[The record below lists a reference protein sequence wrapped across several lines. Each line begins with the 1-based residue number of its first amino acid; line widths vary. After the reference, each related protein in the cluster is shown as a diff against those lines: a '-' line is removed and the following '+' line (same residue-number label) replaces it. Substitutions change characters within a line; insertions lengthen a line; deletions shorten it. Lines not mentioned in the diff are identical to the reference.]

1 MDTKNLDSMMA
12 RMQAMQA
19 AMATGLP
26 GRMQAMQ
33 AAMATGLPGA
43 PTNNDPKAGNGVD
56 FQNILKNAIEN
67 VSNASNVAQAK
78 AQAFSAGNSD
88 TSLEEVIISLQKA
101 NLSLQGMIAVRN
113 RLVDAYK
120 EVTSLQV

>member
-19 AMATGLP
+19 AMN
-26 GRMQAMQ
+26 
-33 AAMATGLPGA
+33 GLPGA
-43 PTNNDPKAGNGVD
+43 PASNPVNSANGVD

-67 VSNASNVAQAK
+67 VNNAQNAAQAK

-88 TSLEEVIISLQKA
+88 TSLEEVIVSLQKA

>member
-26 GRMQAMQ
+26 G
-33 AAMATGLPGA
+33 A
-43 PTNNDPKAGNGVD
+43 PANTDPKAGNGVD

-88 TSLEEVIISLQKA
+88 LPWKKSLFLCKKPTSLCKA
-101 NLSLQGMIAVRN
+101 
-113 RLVDAYK
+113 
-120 EVTSLQV
+120 

>member
-19 AMATGLP
+19 AMN
-26 GRMQAMQ
+26 
-33 AAMATGLPGA
+33 GLPGA
-43 PTNNDPKAGNGVD
+43 PASNEAKSANGVD

-67 VSNASNVAQAK
+67 VNSAQNAAQAK

-88 TSLEEVIISLQKA
+88 TSLEEVIVSLQKA

>member
-1 MDTKNLDSMMA
+1 
-12 RMQAMQA
+12 MQA
-19 AMATGLP
+19 AMAVGLP
-26 GRMQAMQ
+26 
-33 AAMATGLPGA
+33 AAP
-43 PTNNDPKAGNGVD
+43 NNIDAKSVNGVD
-56 FQNILKNAIEN
+56 FQNILKNAVEN
-67 VSNASNVAQAK
+67 VNNAQNAAQAK

-88 TSLEEVIISLQKA
+88 TTLEEVIVSLQKA

>member
-19 AMATGLP
+19 AMN
-26 GRMQAMQ
+26 
-33 AAMATGLPGA
+33 GLPGA
-43 PTNNDPKAGNGVD
+43 PASNETKSANGVD

-67 VSNASNVAQAK
+67 VNNAQNAAQAK
-78 AQAFSAGNSD
+78 AQAFSAGNYD
-88 TSLEEVIISLQKA
+88 TSLEEVIVSLQKA

>member
-1 MDTKNLDSMMA
+1 MDTKNIDSMMA

-19 AMATGLP
+19 AMN
-26 GRMQAMQ
+26 
-33 AAMATGLPGA
+33 GLPGA
-43 PTNNDPKAGNGVD
+43 AASNEVKSANGVD

-67 VSNASNVAQAK
+67 VNSAQNAAQAK

-88 TSLEEVIISLQKA
+88 TSLEEVIVSLQKA

>member
-26 GRMQAMQ
+26 G
-33 AAMATGLPGA
+33 T
-43 PTNNDPKAGNGVD
+43 PTNDPKAGNGVD

-67 VSNASNVAQAK
+67 VNSAQNAAQAK

-88 TSLEEVIISLQKA
+88 TSLEEVIVSLQKA

>member
-19 AMATGLP
+19 AMN
-26 GRMQAMQ
+26 
-33 AAMATGLPGA
+33 GLPGA
-43 PTNNDPKAGNGVD
+43 PASNEVKSDNGVD
-56 FQNILKNAIEN
+56 FQNILKNAIEHVN
-67 VSNASNVAQAK
+67 SAQNAAQAK

-88 TSLEEVIISLQKA
+88 TSLEEVIVSLQKA

>member
-26 GRMQAMQ
+26 G
-33 AAMATGLPGA
+33 A
-43 PTNNDPKAGNGVD
+43 PTNIDPKAGNGVD

-67 VSNASNVAQAK
+67 VNNAQNAAQAK

-88 TSLEEVIISLQKA
+88 TSLGEVIVSLQKA

>member
-26 GRMQAMQ
+26 G
-33 AAMATGLPGA
+33 A
-43 PTNNDPKAGNGVD
+43 PTNTDPKAGNGVD
-56 FQNILKNAIEN
+56 FQNILKN

>member
-26 GRMQAMQ
+26 G
-33 AAMATGLPGA
+33 A
-43 PTNNDPKAGNGVD
+43 PTNVDPKAGNGVD
-56 FQNILKNAIEN
+56 LQNILKNAIEN
-67 VSNASNVAQAK
+67 VNSAQNAAQAK

-88 TSLEEVIISLQKA
+88 TSLEEVIVSLQKA

>member
-26 GRMQAMQ
+26 G
-33 AAMATGLPGA
+33 A
-43 PTNNDPKAGNGVD
+43 PTNVDPKAGNGVD

-67 VSNASNVAQAK
+67 VSNASNAAQAK
-78 AQAFSAGNSD
+78 AQACSAGNSD
-88 TSLEEVIISLQKA
+88 TSLEEVIVSLQKA

>member
-26 GRMQAMQ
+26 G
-33 AAMATGLPGA
+33 A
-43 PTNNDPKAGNGVD
+43 PTNIDPKADNGVD

-67 VSNASNVAQAK
+67 VNSAQNAAQAK

-88 TSLEEVIISLQKA
+88 TSLEEVIVSLQKA

>member
-19 AMATGLP
+19 VMN
-26 GRMQAMQ
+26 
-33 AAMATGLPGA
+33 GLPGA
-43 PTNNDPKAGNGVD
+43 PASNQVNSANGVD

-67 VSNASNVAQAK
+67 VNNAQNAAQAK

-88 TSLEEVIISLQKA
+88 TSLEAVIVSLQKA

>member
-19 AMATGLP
+19 AMN
-26 GRMQAMQ
+26 
-33 AAMATGLPGA
+33 GLPGA
-43 PTNNDPKAGNGVD
+43 PTSNEVKSANGVD

-67 VSNASNVAQAK
+67 VNSAQNAAQAK

-88 TSLEEVIISLQKA
+88 TSLEEVIVSLQKA

>member
-1 MDTKNLDSMMA
+1 MA

-19 AMATGLP
+19 AMN
-26 GRMQAMQ
+26 
-33 AAMATGLPGA
+33 GLPGA
-43 PTNNDPKAGNGVD
+43 PASNQVNSANGVD

-67 VSNASNVAQAK
+67 VNSAQNAAQAK

-88 TSLEEVIISLQKA
+88 TSLEEVIVSLQKA

>member
-1 MDTKNLDSMMA
+1 MA

-19 AMATGLP
+19 AMN
-26 GRMQAMQ
+26 
-33 AAMATGLPGA
+33 GLPGA
-43 PTNNDPKAGNGVD
+43 PASNEVKSANGVD

-67 VSNASNVAQAK
+67 VNSAQNAAQAK

-88 TSLEEVIISLQKA
+88 TSLEEVIV
-101 NLSLQGMIAVRN
+101 SLQGIFDVGN

>member
-19 AMATGLP
+19 AMN
-26 GRMQAMQ
+26 
-33 AAMATGLPGA
+33 GLPGA
-43 PTNNDPKAGNGVD
+43 PVSNEVKSANGVD

-67 VSNASNVAQAK
+67 VNSAQNAAQAK

-88 TSLEEVIISLQKA
+88 TSLEEVIVSLQKA

-120 EVTSLQV
+120 EVTNLQV

>member
-26 GRMQAMQ
+26 G
-33 AAMATGLPGA
+33 A
-43 PTNNDPKAGNGVD
+43 PTNVDPKAGNGVDFQND

-67 VSNASNVAQAK
+67 VNSAQNAAQAK

-88 TSLEEVIISLQKA
+88 TSLEEVIVSLQKA

>member
-1 MDTKNLDSMMA
+1 MDTKNLDAMMA

-19 AMATGLP
+19 AMNGLP
-26 GRMQAMQ
+26 GSTTPNEVKSA
-33 AAMATGLPGA
+33 
-43 PTNNDPKAGNGVD
+43 NGVD

-67 VSNASNVAQAK
+67 VNNAQNAAQAK

-88 TSLEEVIISLQKA
+88 TSLEEVIVSLQKA

-120 EVTSLQV
+120 EIGRAHV

>member
-1 MDTKNLDSMMA
+1 MA

-19 AMATGLP
+19 AMN
-26 GRMQAMQ
+26 
-33 AAMATGLPGA
+33 GLPGA
-43 PTNNDPKAGNGVD
+43 PASSEVKSANGVD

-67 VSNASNVAQAK
+67 VNSAQNAAQAK

-88 TSLEEVIISLQKA
+88 TSLEEVIVSLQKA

>member
-26 GRMQAMQ
+26 G
-33 AAMATGLPGA
+33 A
-43 PTNNDPKAGNGVD
+43 PTNVDPKAGNGVD

-67 VSNASNVAQAK
+67 VNSAQNAAQAK
-78 AQAFSAGNSD
+78 AQAFSAGKSD
-88 TSLEEVIISLQKA
+88 TSLEEVIVSLQKA